1 MPRKL
6 ARSLETTFSFHAP
19 MAGTNI
25 GTLSR
30 ELAGPIL
37 ERLQDLL
44 DNASVARAD
53 SWVLHPGFHTGLSWA
68 YPGLDWKL
76 NKDRIASLTDYASRV
91 GVRVLIENISTNAAI
106 LRDAKDFQRLYAEIG
121 EFPLMVLDIG
131 HSHIRGETE
140 QYLRRF
146 GRKIVH
152 LHTHDNNGRQDQ
164 HLAVGAGNVDW
175 KACAALLRER
185 TISTE
190 PSL

>member
-53 SWVLHPGFHTGLSWA
+53 SWVLHPGFHSRLSWA
-68 YPGLDWKL
+68 YPGLDCKS
-76 NKDRIASLTDYASRV
+76 NKDRI
-91 GVRVLIENISTNAAI
+91 
-106 LRDAKDFQRLYAEIG
+106 
-121 EFPLMVLDIG
+121 
-131 HSHIRGETE
+131 
-140 QYLRRF
+140 
-146 GRKIVH
+146 
-152 LHTHDNNGRQDQ
+152 
-164 HLAVGAGNVDW
+164 GA
-175 KACAALLRER
+175 
-185 TISTE
+185 
-190 PSL
+190 